1 MNKPIY
7 AGMTKQVTQIE
18 DGKYGA
24 VLCQIVQLGAQR
36 FEKNGKEW
44 YSPQILLG
52 FEIPGLTYEKDGEVF
67 SQIKSGTY
75 FLSLNPSRNGQMGL
89 REIVDSFRGNKEWT
103 EEELEKFD
111 ISQYLGKA
119 CLLTISAVE
128 SKGKSYSTITA
139 LEPIDDA
146 MVAGRRD
153 PVLITT
159 DDFVNIDNLS
169 IPQWIKDKIMDSEE
183 YKNLPKV
190 APINEQFQEEAE
202 EIKLEDVPF

>member
-75 FLSLNPSRNGQMGL
+75 FLSLNESRNGQMGL
-89 REIVDSFRGNKEWT
+89 REIIDALRGGKEWT
-103 EEELEKFD
+103 EAELEQFD
-111 ISQYLGKA
+111 ISQYLGEA
-119 CLLTISAVE
+119 CLLTIEAVE
-128 SKGKSYSTITA
+128 SKGKSYSTIT
-139 LEPIDDA
+139 EIVPMDKQ
-146 MVAGRRD
+146 MVKPMRT
-153 PVLITT
+153 PVLVTT
-159 DDFVNIDNLS
+159 DDFRDIDILT
-169 IPQWIKDKIMDSEE
+169 IPDWIKDKIRMSEE
-183 YKNLPKV
+183 YKNMPRV
-190 APINEQFQEEAE
+190 APVNDLSSEPAE
-202 EIKLEDVPF
+202 EIRLEDVPF